1 MPDIVQV
8 LGPRPFDMK
17 DSLKEYLTELRER
30 AEMDDKLT
38 QEEREAELQKLKALR
53 DSTKFDPNAREDDD
67 DESKAAEPDR
77 AASTDA
83 KAEKGSA
90 EGEAEKKNEDNENK
104 K

>member
-1 MPDIVQV
+1 M
-8 LGPRPFDMK
+8 
-17 DSLKEYLTELRER
+17 
-30 AEMDDKLT
+30 
-38 QEEREAELQKLKALR
+38 QKLKALR

-90 EGEAEKKNEDNENK
+90 EGEADK
-104 K
+104 